1 MIKKVVDEGKKL
13 TEEEIERTIFE
24 DLGLLEDLIIV
35 GNELVDEYRAHRMRL
50 AVDRIREFVKKVD
63 LTLKEKYGVNATLEQ
78 CGIKDD
84 DILRFCDTDSHVIK
98 TNTNLI

>member
-13 TEEEIERTIFE
+13 SAEEIERTIFE
-24 DLGLLEDLIIV
+24 DLGLLENLIIV

-63 LTLKEKYGVNATLEQ
+63 LTLKEE
-78 CGIKDD
+78 
-84 DILRFCDTDSHVIK
+84 
-98 TNTNLI
+98 